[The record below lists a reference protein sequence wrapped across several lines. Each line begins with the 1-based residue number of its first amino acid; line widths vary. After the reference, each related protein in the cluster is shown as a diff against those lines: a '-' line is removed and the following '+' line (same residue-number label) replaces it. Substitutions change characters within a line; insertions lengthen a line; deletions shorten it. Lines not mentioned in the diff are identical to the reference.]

1 MNDKKGNSIPLGLG
15 MALMQNPDAFFYFN
29 SLDEDK
35 QKKIIDGT
43 KNISSRDEM
52 RSYVQN
58 LNSIG

>member
-29 SLDEDK
+29 SLDAEK

-52 RSYVQN
+52 RSYVQG
-58 LNSIG
+58 LSSTD